1 MEQTR
6 ISAPV
11 SARAEIDIAASEREV
26 WTVIADIASWPT
38 WNPGV
43 REATFTAELEVG
55 ARFRYATPFGSIAC
69 RLTQVDA
76 PHSLAWEGRLLT
88 LRQRQSWRVAAG
100 ATGSR
105 VRTDA
110 SMSGLGA
117 RLFRRRLNERL
128 QGELDAL
135 VSLLKLEAEVRY
147 AAPDVEPAGE
157 GT

>member
-6 ISAPV
+6 TSAPV
-11 SARAEIDIAASEREV
+11 SAHAEIDIAASEREV

-43 REATFTAELEVG
+43 REATVTAELEVG

-69 RLTQVDA
+69 RVTQVDA
-76 PHSLAWEGRLLT
+76 PHALASEGRLLT
-88 LRQRQSWRVAAG
+88 MRRRQSWHVSSRE
-100 ATGSR
+100 TGSH
-105 VRTDA
+105 VLADA

-117 RLFRRRLNERL
+117 RLFRRRLDARL
-128 QGELDAL
+128 QAELDAL
-135 VSLLKLEAEVRY
+135 VRLLKLEAEARH
-147 AAPDVEPAGE
+147 AAPGTEAAGE